1 MPKPLHILLVE
12 DDEVDTEYMLRSLQR
27 YGNRVKVVVAQNGL
41 EALAILYGRH
51 HTQQVEHPCLI
62 VTDLNMPQMSG
73 LELLQALRQDANLRH
88 VVVYVVTSSNLDT
101 DKRAAYEYQV
111 AGYLLKAKL
120 DQYLPQFF
128 QLLDFYYALNE
139 FPPTCD

>member
-41 EALAILYGRH
+41 EALDILQERH
-51 HTQQVEHPCLI
+51 NIWHIEHPCL
-62 VTDLNMPQMSG
+62 VFTDLNMPQMTG
-73 LELLQALRQDANLRH
+73 LELLQALRQDPKLRH
-88 VVVYVVTSSNLDT
+88 LVVYVVTSSNLDA
-101 DKRAAYEYQV
+101 DKSAAYAYQV

-120 DQYLPQFF
+120 DQALPQFF
-128 QLLDFYYALNE
+128 QLFDFYSVLNE
-139 FPPTCD
+139 FPPTCE